1 MSKVSQFFRIVW
13 KFLLV
18 AMWMLAQILIVLPC
32 VLLKALKEQLAQG
45 FHSTEASLDK
55 IIKNLKKGGE

>member
-1 MSKVSQFFRIVW
+1 MW

-55 IIKNLKKGGE
+55 IIKDLKKGGEG